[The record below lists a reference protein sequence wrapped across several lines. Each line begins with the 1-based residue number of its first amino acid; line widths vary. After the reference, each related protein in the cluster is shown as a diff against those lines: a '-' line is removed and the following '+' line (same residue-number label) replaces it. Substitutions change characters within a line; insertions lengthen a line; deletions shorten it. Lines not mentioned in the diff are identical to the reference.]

1 MGARPG
7 RARLGHDEIY
17 ENHAVTAGR
26 SPPAGGG
33 GNDVIVEFHR
43 IGNAIKVSAI
53 DPATLTE
60 VSIVGVPSLSEAELT
75 RAVMRK
81 LEYVLSRK
89 K

>member
-1 MGARPG
+1 
-7 RARLGHDEIY
+7 
-17 ENHAVTAGR
+17 
-26 SPPAGGG
+26 
-33 GNDVIVEFHR
+33 VIVEFHR